1 MVHELRYTIPE
12 KGEKSMEFGTMWYSE
27 WEGGLEA
34 GYEDLDVSQFGG
46 ADYEVIIRVDYEG
59 KEKLKRYLTK
69 KYGAGKSLEWMLL
82 TECGKQETPFEELCK
97 KLHVQFKREVWVH

>member
-1 MVHELRYTIPE
+1 
-12 KGEKSMEFGTMWYSE
+12 MEFGTMWYSE

-59 KEKLKRYLTK
+59 KEKLKR
-69 KYGAGKSLEWMLL
+69 
-82 TECGKQETPFEELCK
+82 
-97 KLHVQFKREVWVH
+97 

>member
-1 MVHELRYTIPE
+1 
-12 KGEKSMEFGTMWYSE
+12 MEFGTMWYSE

-69 KYGAGKSLEWMLL
+69 KIRRRKIFRMDAFNGM
-82 TECGKQETPFEELCK
+82 
-97 KLHVQFKREVWVH
+97 REI

>member
-1 MVHELRYTIPE
+1 
-12 KGEKSMEFGTMWYSE
+12 MEFGTMWYSE

-69 KYGAGKSLEWMLL
+69 KIRRWKIFRMDAFNGM
-82 TECGKQETPFEELCK
+82 
-97 KLHVQFKREVWVH
+97 REI

>member
-1 MVHELRYTIPE
+1 
-12 KGEKSMEFGTMWYSE
+12 MEFGTMCYSE

-69 KYGAGKSLEWMLL
+69 KIRRRKIFRMDAINRMWKAGDS
-82 TECGKQETPFEELCK
+82 F
-97 KLHVQFKREVWVH
+97 

>member
-1 MVHELRYTIPE
+1 MAHELRYTIPE

-34 GYEDLDVSQFGG
+34 GCEDLDVSQFGG

-69 KYGAGKSLEWMLL
+69 KYVAGKSLEWMLL
-82 TECGKQETPFEELCK
+82 TE
-97 KLHVQFKREVWVH
+97 

>member
-1 MVHELRYTIPE
+1 MVHELRYTIIE

-27 WEGGLEA
+27 WEGGLNA
-34 GYEDLDVSQFGG
+34 GYEDLDVPQFGG

-69 KYGAGKSLEWMLL
+69 KYGAEKSLEWMLL
-82 TECGKQETPFEELCK
+82 TECGKHEAPFEELCK
-97 KLHVQFKREVWVH
+97 KLHVQFKREIGVH